1 MRHQWGCARTQC
13 CMSICGLGADSVR
26 YALAGIQDL
35 DRSASLSELKR
46 ASVGRIVVGG
56 DHDVLTRPNRK
67 TIKVNASCI
76 CRHDAGPVV
85 VAKSHVTLQRPGC
98 EHGVSGAQCPAAL
111 PRHPRR
117 RFSQVICY
125 TLQQA
130 GNTSIVKAERCGA
143 DHNAY
148 TDIFECFDL
157 LCKIICCLRLSQC
170 ISTQYSFLLNQ
181 DHIKAGFR
189 SG

>member
-1 MRHQWGCARTQC
+1 
-13 CMSICGLGADSVR
+13 MSIRGLSADSVR
-26 YALAGIQDL
+26 YARAGIQDL
-35 DRSASLSELKR
+35 DRSASLGELKR

-56 DHDVLTRPNRK
+56 DHDVLTRPNCK

-76 CRHDAGPVV
+76 CRHDARSVV
-85 VAKSHVTLQRPGC
+85 VTKSHVTLQRPGR

-111 PRHPRR
+111 PWHPHR
-117 RFSQVICY
+117 RFSQVVGY

-143 DHNAY
+143 GHDTY
-148 TDIFECFDL
+148 TRTFERFDL
-157 LCKIICCLRLSQC
+157 VCKIVCCLRLSQC
-170 ISTQYSFLLNQ
+170 ISTQYCFLLNQ
-181 DHIKAGFR
+181 DHIEAGFR